1 MYNFVPTNFKEYDLD
16 FNKSINLKVI
26 RKEFY
31 YEHIKKYN
39 GRLQAISA
47 CTLV

>member
-1 MYNFVPTNFKEYDLD
+1 MEQQRHQTGEAVNGPYCWCLV
-16 FNKSINLKVI
+16 
-26 RKEFY
+26 KEFY

-39 GRLQAISA
+39 GRLQAILA

>member
-1 MYNFVPTNFKEYDLD
+1 MHNFVPNNFKECDL
-16 FNKSINLKVI
+16 
-26 RKEFY
+26 RKEFD

-39 GRLQAISA
+39 GRLQAILA